1 MRVPV
6 LKLNQPTGTGRIYPD
21 WVVKKAID
29 AAEMPMMGTME
40 FSESGVISLDRVS
53 HRVEKLEIVGDT
65 LYATV
70 KILNTP
76 MGIMLDHIKD
86 DVAFRTSGIG
96 TVDEHDVV
104 HDFVLVSVAAVNKDT
119 AA

>member
-21 WVVKKAID
+21 WVVKKAI
-29 AAEMPMMGTME
+29 AVAELPMMGTME
-40 FSESGVISLDRVS
+40 FPADGVISLDRVS
-53 HRVEKLEIVGDT
+53 HKVEKLDIVGDT

-76 MGIMLDHIKD
+76 LGIVLDHIKD

-96 TVDEHDVV
+96 TVDENNVV
-104 HDFVLVSVAAVNKDT
+104 HDLVIVSVAAVNKAT